1 MIVRV
6 LGSGS
11 ALPKPSFHP
20 SCHVVQIRDKAYM
33 VDCGEGTQMQMMKY
47 GIPFKNL
54 HRIFITH
61 LHGDHCL
68 GLAGLLSTMSLVGL
82 DFPVHIY
89 GPKGIVEYVE
99 CIISLFCKEDE
110 ERIIAHEVQ
119 CKELEKIYEDNTLT
133 VHSFPLQHRVPTI
146 GFRFDEN
153 PRLPHLNREMADF
166 YGVPVAYFGLIKQG
180 HDFTQS
186 DGTIIPNSLLTTP
199 ARAPYSYAYC
209 SDTAYS
215 CKTSEYVLGVDLL
228 YHEATFMQDMSI
240 RAKETMHSTTLD
252 AAKVANDAQ
261 VSHLLIGH
269 YSGRYT
275 TKASNDKLIQECR
288 IAFPRTIAAS
298 DGLEVNLQEL
308 RNQ

>member
-20 SCHVVQIRDKAYM
+20 SCHVVQIRDKSYM

-99 CIISLFCKEDE
+99 CIINLFCKEDE

-215 CKTSEYVLGVDLL
+215 CKTSEYVQGVDLL
-228 YHEATFMQDMSI
+228 YHEATFMQDMSM
-240 RAKETMHSTTLD
+240 RAKETMHSTTID

-261 VSHLLIGH
+261 VGRLLIGH

-275 TKASNDKLIQECR
+275 SKASNEKLIQECR
-288 IAFPRTIAAS
+288 SAFPRTIAAS